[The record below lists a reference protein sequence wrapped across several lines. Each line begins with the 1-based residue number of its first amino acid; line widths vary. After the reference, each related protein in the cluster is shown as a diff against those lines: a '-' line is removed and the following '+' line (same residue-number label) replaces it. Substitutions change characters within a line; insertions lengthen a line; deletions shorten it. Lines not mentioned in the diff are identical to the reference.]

1 MASTF
6 YHGNQMSESSV
17 KQHDKIGSN
26 RNITTM
32 NERIFKRGTLMFI
45 EGELSTEMFIIRSG
59 KIRIL
64 KQEGDK
70 TVELAVL
77 GPGSVIGELSLLD
90 KQPRSATAQVIED
103 VKASVIDEKLF
114 NHTMKTITNWLAN
127 IIKLVVKRLRDT
139 LKLTSDSIV
148 EKSIAG
154 VIKIILLL
162 YNSKAVVC
170 NNERRIPLPQ
180 AKDVI
185 ASTIGIGEIEI
196 ENVLLHLILKEM
208 LFIRKDDAGIE
219 HIILKDLNVLKLYMS
234 FLRASQNNTKL
245 LGEDL
250 PESAVEFAKVLIE
263 TGEKLGRSMQPG
275 VLQIAISQL
284 KVEWQRQGKGKF
296 IDTAALDLLVDNKII
311 FIRRD
316 TIKSNYQSHKNDVLI
331 FNKNTLEKIITLH
344 MWLSI
349 FKEDI
354 LF

>member
-1 MASTF
+1 
-6 YHGNQMSESSV
+6 MSESAAR
-17 KQHDKIGSN
+17 QHDKIGSN

-64 KQEGDK
+64 KQEGEK

-77 GPGSVIGELSLLD
+77 GPGSVLGELSLLD

-114 NHTMKTITNWLAN
+114 NHTMKSITNWLAN
-127 IIKLVVKRLRDT
+127 IIILVVKRLRDT

-148 EKSIAG
+148 ERSIAG

-162 YNSKAVVC
+162 HNSKGISG
-170 NNERRIPLPQ
+170 NNEIRILLSKT
-180 AKDVI
+180 KDVI
-185 ASTIGIGEIEI
+185 SSTIGIGEIEI

-208 LFIRKDDAGIE
+208 LIIRKDDYGKE
-219 HIILKDLNVLKLYMS
+219 YIIVNDPSVLNLYMS
-234 FLRASQNNTKL
+234 YLRSSQNNTKL

-250 PESAVEFAKVLIE
+250 PESAVEFVKVLIE
-263 TGEKLGRSMQPG
+263 TGEKLGRSIQPG
-275 VLQIAISQL
+275 ILQIAISQL

-296 IDTAALDLLVDNKII
+296 IDTAALDLLIDNNII

-316 TIKSNYQSHKNDVLI
+316 TIKSNYQSHKNDVLV

-344 MWLSI
+344 IWLSI
-349 FKEDI
+349 FREDVI
-354 LF
+354 F

>member
-1 MASTF
+1 
-6 YHGNQMSESSV
+6 MSESTAR
-17 KQHDKIGSN
+17 QYDKIGSN
-26 RNITTM
+26 RNVTIM

-45 EGELSTEMFIIRSG
+45 EGELSTEMFIIRTG

-103 VKASVIDEKLF
+103 VRASVIDEKLF
-114 NHTMKTITNWLAN
+114 NNTMKTITNWLSN

-139 LKLTSDSIV
+139 LKLTTDSIV

-162 YNSKAVVC
+162 HNSKGIAG
-170 NNERRIPLPQ
+170 NSEKRILLSQ
-180 AKDVI
+180 AKDAI
-185 ASTIGIGEIEI
+185 SSTIGIGEIEI
-196 ENVLLHLILKEM
+196 ENIFLHLILKEM
-208 LFIRKDDAGIE
+208 LFIRKDDSGKE
-219 HIILKDLNVLKLYMS
+219 YIIINDPNVLNLYMN

-250 PESAVEFAKVLIE
+250 PESAVEFVKILIE
-263 TGEKLGRSMQPG
+263 TGEKLGRSIQPG
-275 VLQIAISQL
+275 ILQIAISQL
-284 KVEWQRQGKGKF
+284 KVEWQRQGKGE
-296 IDTAALDLLVDNKII
+296 ILDSTALDLLIDNKIV

-316 TIKSNYQSHKNDVLI
+316 IIKSNYQSHKKDVLV
-331 FNKNTLEKIITLH
+331 FNKNILEKIITLH
-344 MWLSI
+344 FWLSI
-349 FKEDI
+349 FREEVI
-354 LF
+354 L